1 MDKIIKIYN
10 IRTSNNFYN
19 LEDIVNNIIGSKSTK
34 TYINKIQNKKRINSQ
49 YFISKEQFIQLLTN
63 AKSTKSKNA
72 IKILQEN
79 NMIPS
84 LLNSL
89 SFQGCP
95 FYFLNDSDGN
105 IWFKASD
112 IASILG
118 YKRPEAAIKELV
130 NINQKKKFNELT
142 LEKNS
147 SIQKHTIFIN
157 KKGLR
162 QLLIKSKLHKSIEFC
177 KFMDIDVDFKYCFKE
192 TEIVYYLT
200 SYFDLRNI
208 VYELQKPIGIYRMD
222 VYLTDYNLN
231 IEIDELDHKDRDPK
245 YEKKRENYIKKK
257 LNCNTLRF
265 NPDNEN
271 DNVINFI
278 AKIQN
283 FLDNNSNQM
292 YENINYY
299 LIQKEITKQN
309 ELDYKMKELDYKIK
323 EIDYKMSLIKNK
335 NNNEI
340 EDNNNQINEEI
351 LIEKEYSNNCIDCGD
366 VISKKA
372 KRCTVCVYK
381 NRFNKA
387 SINRPSLDELKN
399 SVSQIGYVKT
409 AAIYKVSDNT
419 IRKWIN
425 KYEKYN

>member
-79 NMIPS
+79 NMVPS

-118 YKRPEAAIKELV
+118 YLHPKKAIRDIINKKE
-130 NINQKKKFNELT
+130 KKNFCELSQ
-142 LEKNS
+142 EKNTQ
-147 SIQKHTIFIN
+147 IQKHTIFIN

-177 KFMDIDVDFKYCFKE
+177 K
-192 TEIVYYLT
+192 LA
-200 SYFDLRNI
+200 DLS
-208 VYELQKPIGIYRMD
+208 D
-222 VYLTDYNLN
+222 
-231 IEIDELDHKDRDPK
+231 
-245 YEKKRENYIKKK
+245 
-257 LNCNTLRF
+257 
-265 NPDNEN
+265 
-271 DNVINFI
+271 
-278 AKIQN
+278 
-283 FLDNNSNQM
+283 
-292 YENINYY
+292 
-299 LIQKEITKQN
+299 
-309 ELDYKMKELDYKIK
+309 
-323 EIDYKMSLIKNK
+323 LIK
-335 NNNEI
+335 
-340 EDNNNQINEEI
+340 
-351 LIEKEYSNNCIDCGD
+351 
-366 VISKKA
+366 
-372 KRCTVCVYK
+372 
-381 NRFNKA
+381 
-387 SINRPSLDELKN
+387 LK
-399 SVSQIGYVKT
+399 SFCQV
-409 AAIYKVSDNT
+409 
-419 IRKWIN
+419 
-425 KYEKYN
+425 